1 MKLKIINPQEGG
13 FVKEIEWNH
22 EELKKEISSKMDE
35 YKTLVFTED
44 TIKDAKKDCA
54 DLNKLKNAFE
64 DERKR
69 IKKLCMDPYNRF
81 ESQVK
86 EITSLIEEPIRLIDA
101 QIKEVDMQK
110 KAQKRKQIEDLF
122 RNIGFQ
128 SFVALEQIWDDRW
141 LNASVT
147 LGKIEEQMKSIMY
160 QIGEDVVTI
169 HKLSEF
175 SFEAMEVYKNTLNLT
190 MAIQEGQRLLD
201 IQKRK
206 KEHEEALAKQKAEEE
221 TRIAA
226 SVPDN
231 PSESLDN
238 PQMSDAESIEC
249 GSDVPVQ
256 EALQGEVIQLDFR
269 VWGTREQILMLRD
282 YMKENHLKFG
292 KVE

>member
-1 MKLKIINPQEGG
+1 MELKIINPQEGG

-44 TIKDAKKDCA
+44 TIKDAKKDRA

-101 QIKEVDMQK
+101 QIKEVDLQK

-128 SFVALEQIWDDRW
+128 SFVALDRIWDDRW

-190 MAIQEGQRLLD
+190 MAIQEGQRLSD

-221 TRIAA
+221 ARIAA

-238 PQMSDAESIEC
+238 PQISDAESIEC

-256 EALQGEVIQLDFR
+256 EALQGGVIQLVFR

>member
-1 MKLKIINPQEGG
+1 MELKIINPQEGG

-44 TIKDAKKDCA
+44 TIKDAKKDRA

-101 QIKEVDMQK
+101 QIKEVDLQK

-190 MAIQEGQRLLD
+190 MAIQEGQRLSD

-221 TRIAA
+221 ARIAA
-226 SVPDN
+226 AVPDN

-238 PQMSDAESIEC
+238 QQISDAESIE
-249 GSDVPVQ
+249 GRSDVAVQ

>member
-1 MKLKIINPQEGG
+1 MELKIINPQEGG

-44 TIKDAKKDCA
+44 TIKDAKKDRA

-101 QIKEVDMQK
+101 QIKEVDLKK

-128 SFVALEQIWDDRW
+128 SFVALDQIWDDRW

-190 MAIQEGQRLLD
+190 MAIQEGQRLSD

-221 TRIAA
+221 ARIAA
-226 SVPDN
+226 AVPDN

-238 PQMSDAESIEC
+238 QQISDAESIE
-249 GSDVPVQ
+249 GRSDVAVQ

>member
-1 MKLKIINPQEGG
+1 MELKIINPQEGG

-44 TIKDAKKDCA
+44 TIKDAKKDRA

-101 QIKEVDMQK
+101 QIKEVDLKK

-128 SFVALEQIWDDRW
+128 SFVALDQIWDDRW

-147 LGKIEEQMKSIMY
+147 FGKIEEQMKSIMY

-190 MAIQEGQRLLD
+190 MAIQEGQRLSD

-221 TRIAA
+221 ARIAA
-226 SVPDN
+226 AVPDN

-238 PQMSDAESIEC
+238 QHISDAESIE
-249 GSDVPVQ
+249 GRSDVAVQ

>member
-1 MKLKIINPQEGG
+1 
-13 FVKEIEWNH
+13 
-22 EELKKEISSKMDE
+22 
-35 YKTLVFTED
+35 
-44 TIKDAKKDCA
+44 
-54 DLNKLKNAFE
+54 
-64 DERKR
+64 
-69 IKKLCMDPYNRF
+69 
-81 ESQVK
+81 
-86 EITSLIEEPIRLIDA
+86 
-101 QIKEVDMQK
+101 
-110 KAQKRKQIEDLF
+110 
-122 RNIGFQ
+122 
-128 SFVALEQIWDDRW
+128 
-141 LNASVT
+141 
-147 LGKIEEQMKSIMY
+147 MY

-238 PQMSDAESIEC
+238 PQISDAESIEC

>member
-1 MKLKIINPQEGG
+1 MELKIINPQESG

-44 TIKDAKKDCA
+44 TIKDAKKDRA

-101 QIKEVDMQK
+101 QIKEVDLKK

-128 SFVALEQIWDDRW
+128 SFVALDQIWDDRW

-190 MAIQEGQRLLD
+190 MAIQEGQRLSD

-221 TRIAA
+221 ARIAA
-226 SVPDN
+226 AVPDN

-238 PQMSDAESIEC
+238 PQISDAESIE
-249 GSDVPVQ
+249 GRSDVAVQ